1 MPEGRLDAAVLARD
15 ARYRRSLAVADML
28 SAGMAL
34 YLGAA
39 VLGDDRLTWWWFL
52 VLPIVVL
59 VSKAIRLYDRDQY
72 VLGKTTLDEAPALF
86 QLATFYALLV
96 WLADGALIE
105 GFLGRD
111 QVLGLWGLFFALM
124 LASRAFARTLSRAIT
139 RTERCLVVGDPRAA
153 DRLQASF
160 DKRSSFNATVVGRV
174 RLPND
179 RRREAQTPELG
190 DVDVLG
196 LVLAKHDIHRVIIA
210 PLTSDS
216 EEILHAVRLVKS
228 MGVKVS
234 VLPRLFEVIGSSVD
248 FDDVEG
254 VQLLGIRRGGLS
266 LSSWLLKR
274 SMDLA
279 GASLGLLVLSPL
291 LLAVAVAIKLTS
303 PGPVFF
309 RQARIGRDGRSFQIF
324 KFRSMGQDADA
335 RKDALRESNEA
346 GGGLFK
352 IADDPRITSIGRFI
366 RRTSVDELPQLLNV
380 LKGDMSLVGPRPL
393 VPDEDDRIDGWH
405 RTRLALDPG
414 MTGFW
419 QVSGSARIPLPE
431 MVKIDY
437 LYGANWSLWLDI
449 KILLRTV
456 PYALSRRG
464 L

>member
-1 MPEGRLDAAVLARD
+1 
-15 ARYRRSLAVADML
+15 
-28 SAGMAL
+28 
-34 YLGAA
+34 
-39 VLGDDRLTWWWFL
+39 
-52 VLPIVVL
+52 
-59 VSKAIRLYDRDQY
+59 
-72 VLGKTTLDEAPALF
+72 
-86 QLATFYALLV
+86 
-96 WLADGALIE
+96 
-105 GFLGRD
+105 
-111 QVLGLWGLFFALM
+111 
-124 LASRAFARTLSRAIT
+124 
-139 RTERCLVVGDPRAA
+139 
-153 DRLQASF
+153 
-160 DKRSSFNATVVGRV
+160 
-174 RLPND
+174 
-179 RRREAQTPELG
+179 
-190 DVDVLG
+190 
-196 LVLAKHDIHRVIIA
+196 
-210 PLTSDS
+210 
-216 EEILHAVRLVKS
+216 
-228 MGVKVS
+228 
-234 VLPRLFEVIGSSVD
+234 
-248 FDDVEG
+248 

-324 KFRSMGQDADA
+324 KFRSMVQDADA

-346 GGGLFK
+346 ADGLFK
-352 IADDPRITSIGRFI
+352 IADDPRITSVGRFI
-366 RRTSVDELPQLLNV
+366 RRTSIDELPQLLNV

-405 RTRLALDPG
+405 RTRLDLDPG

-431 MVKIDY
+431 MVKMDY